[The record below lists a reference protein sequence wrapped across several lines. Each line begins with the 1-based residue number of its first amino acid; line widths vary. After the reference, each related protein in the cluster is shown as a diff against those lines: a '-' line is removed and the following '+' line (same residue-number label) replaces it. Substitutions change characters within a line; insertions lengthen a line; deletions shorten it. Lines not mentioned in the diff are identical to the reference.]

1 MRDPVGDEPPPL
13 LAPADRLALG
23 ICAAGILSLGIF
35 PAGLW
40 DLARRAALSLPFV
53 R

>member
-1 MRDPVGDEPPPL
+1 MREPVGDERPPA
-13 LAPADRLALG
+13 LATADRFALAL
-23 ICAAGILSLGIF
+23 CAAGILAIGVF

-40 DLARRAALSLPFV
+40 DLARRAAASLPLG